1 MKACK
6 KTMRLKLTYG
16 HEVLLTQFSDTEQ
29 ADVRQVMSSVKTSHP
44 EIYQR
49 WCDADG
55 NLRETLTMFVN
66 GDHIRYRNGL
76 ETVVKE
82 GDEIYI
88 VPLITGG

>member
-1 MKACK
+1 MQ
-6 KTMRLKLTYG
+6 LKLSYG
-16 HEVLLTQFSDTEQ
+16 QEVLLTQFPDTEK
-29 ADVRQVMSSVKTSHP
+29 ANVRRVMNSLKSDHP

-49 WCDADG
+49 WCDAVG
-55 NLRETLTMFVN
+55 NLRETLTIFVN

-76 ETVVKE
+76 ETVVEE

>member
-1 MKACK
+1 MQ
-6 KTMRLKLTYG
+6 LKLSYG
-16 HEVLLTQFSDTEQ
+16 QETLLSRFPDTGK
-29 ADVRQVMSSVKTSHP
+29 ANVRQVMTFVKTSHP
-44 EIYQR
+44 EIYRR

-76 ETVVKE
+76 ETVVEE

>member
-1 MKACK
+1 
-6 KTMRLKLTYG
+6 MRLRLSFG
-16 HEVLLTQFSDTEQ
+16 REVLLSQFPDAETAS
-29 ADVRQVMSSVKTSHP
+29 VRQVMDAIKIAQP

-55 NLRETLTMFVN
+55 NLRETLTIFVN

-76 ETVVKE
+76 DTLLEE
-82 GDEIYI
+82 GDDIYI

>member
-1 MKACK
+1 MQ
-6 KTMRLKLTYG
+6 LKLSYG
-16 HEVLLTQFSDTEQ
+16 QDVLLTQFPGTEK
-29 ADVRQVMSSVKTSHP
+29 ANVRQVMSSVKTSHP

-55 NLRETLTMFVN
+55 NIRETLTLFVN
-66 GDHIRYRNGL
+66 GEHIRYRNGL
-76 ETVVKE
+76 ETAVEE